1 MNPVSTIRDL
11 YNQLGTELGLKWNG
25 VGEIRPIISQRTEK
39 LKEPPVGPFNMI
51 RPNRIQIIGPPEQT
65 HLKSLV
71 AVDYQEC
78 LKRLFET
85 QPAAIIFTDNLQP
98 HQECAD
104 VAASTR
110 TPLLHTPLPD
120 YRVINYLLN
129 YFSQPPCESTTVHGV
144 FMEVLGK
151 GLLISGDPAVGKSEL
166 ALALICRGH
175 RLVADD
181 IVEFT
186 RVDNQT
192 LSGHCPPL
200 LQDFLEVRGLGLI
213 NVRAMFGNSAI
224 KPSKFLHLIIDL
236 QALTNEALASIDRL
250 HGNHST
256 RSILDVNI
264 PQTTLPIAPG
274 RNMAIQVETA
284 VRQHLLK
291 LAGYN
296 AAEEFA
302 KRQQELIDQQTTA
315 RRPPGEPTRL
325 HRSST

>member
-1 MNPVSTIRDL
+1 MTPAATIRDL
-11 YNQLGTELGLKWNG
+11 FNQLGTELGLKWNG
-25 VGEIRPIISQRTEK
+25 VGEIRPIIRNRLEGS
-39 LKEPPVGPFNMI
+39 KEPPVGPFNMI
-51 RPNRIQIIGPPEQT
+51 RPNRIQIIGPPEQA
-65 HLKSLV
+65 HLKSLEQSEFQ
-71 AVDYQEC
+71 DC
-78 LKRLFET
+78 LKRLFEN

-98 HQECAD
+98 HGECAD
-104 VAASTR
+104 LAASTQ
-110 TPLLHTPLPD
+110 TPFLHTPLPD
-120 YRVINYLLN
+120 YRVINYLLA
-129 YFSQPPCESTTVHGV
+129 YFNQSQCDSTTVHGV

-151 GLLISGDPAVGKSEL
+151 GVLISGDPAVGKSEL

-186 RVDNQT
+186 RLDSNT

-200 LQDFLEVRGLGLI
+200 LQDFLEVRGLGMI
-213 NVRAMFGNSAI
+213 NVKAMFGNSAI
-224 KPSKFLHLIIDL
+224 KPSKFLHLVIDL
-236 QALTNEALASIDRL
+236 QALSNEALANIDRL
-250 HGNHST
+250 HGDHSN

-291 LAGYN
+291 LDGYD

-302 KRQQELIDQQTTA
+302 NRQQKSINLETD
-315 RRPPGEPTRL
+315 P
-325 HRSST
+325 